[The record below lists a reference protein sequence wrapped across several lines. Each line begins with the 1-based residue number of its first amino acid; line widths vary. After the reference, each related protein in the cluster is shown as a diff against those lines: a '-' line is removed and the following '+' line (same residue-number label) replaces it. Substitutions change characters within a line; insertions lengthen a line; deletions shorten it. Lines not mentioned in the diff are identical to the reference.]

1 METEKGGV
9 AVVKEEGGFTN
20 AQKDVLFCALPLYAE
35 RGQDET
41 DQARYNRPGRAYVV
55 DIPIDWARDRRA

>member
-9 AVVKEEGGFTN
+9 AVVKEEGGFTH

-41 DQARYNRPGRAYVV
+41 D
-55 DIPIDWARDRRA
+55 